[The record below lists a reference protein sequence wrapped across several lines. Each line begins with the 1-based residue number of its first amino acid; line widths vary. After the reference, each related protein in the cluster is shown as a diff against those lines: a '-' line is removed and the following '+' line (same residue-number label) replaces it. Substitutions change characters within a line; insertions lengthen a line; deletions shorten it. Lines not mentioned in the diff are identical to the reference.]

1 MTSNPVKE
9 EAVTPRPSRIYL
21 QPDCCV
27 SPCEGRQWCEDNVWP
42 IDEAECDKP
51 GIEYVR
57 ADLAM
62 RQADPR
68 IAELEAALRHVR
80 PLLVL
85 RSGIPRE
92 ERGQAIERIDAAL
105 NRKDKP

>member
-9 EAVTPRPSRIYL
+9 EAVTEAMLRAGRIAWGGAGKERNL
-21 QPDCCV
+21 DAWL
-27 SPCEGRQWCEDNVWP
+27 RQL
-42 IDEAECDKP
+42 
-51 GIEYVR
+51 Y
-57 ADLAM
+57 LAM

-68 IAELEAALRHVR
+68 TAELEAALRHVR

-105 NRKDKP
+105 NRKEG